1 MRSFILH
8 HTLLFSVA
16 GLMIVGAGFMAW
28 QVLHANPLA
37 GLITA
42 TVSRGTVEQII
53 SVSGLTNAANTAEL
67 AFPTP
72 GVVSKVYVKEGDTVK
87 AGDILATLGAESL
100 VAQRKSAEADVL
112 VAKANLAELL
122 SGDTAENRTVRTTT
136 VANATAEVA
145 RIKTTGETLV
155 TNARRAL
162 LSNALVARATNPE
175 NHATAPIVSGTYH
188 CDTEGTYV
196 ITIYPSNTLSG
207 YSMRYTGLETGSA
220 ALSADQ
226 ALPLGSCGL
235 FLQITKNESYANSLW
250 TIDIPNHTAATYLT
264 YKNAFDTARNNADVA
279 NAAAKDALALAT
291 DQVTAANAT
300 PRSEAIT
307 RAEAQVT
314 KSLAV
319 IAQIDA
325 ALGDRVVRAPFAGT
339 VTLVDILPGE
349 TAGTK
354 PVFTVL
360 ATDNL
365 ELTARVPE
373 IDITRVA
380 LQKPVR
386 VLFDADRSKTHT
398 GHVSYIAPLPTQID
412 GVAYFEVKIT
422 LDTTPTWLRGGL
434 NADIDIITDSKENI
448 LRVPK
453 RYVTTQGDSSIIRTV
468 SGTTVASTTVTK
480 LFEGNDGYTA
490 IDGVSEGT
498 VVVTP

>member
-16 GLMIVGAGFMAW
+16 GLMILGAGFMAW

-37 GLITA
+37 GLVTA

-53 SVSGLTNAANTAEL
+53 SVSGVTKAANTAEL

-72 GVVSKVYVKEGDTVK
+72 GVVSKVYVKEGNKVA

-100 VAQRKSAEADVL
+100 VAQRQSAEADVQ
-112 VAKANLAELL
+112 VARANLAELL
-122 SGDTAENRTVRTTT
+122 AGDTSENRTVRTTT
-136 VANATAEVA
+136 IANATAEVA
-145 RIKTTGETLV
+145 RVKATGETQIA
-155 TNARRAL
+155 NARRAL
-162 LSNALVARATNPE
+162 LSNALALRAVNPE

-188 CDTEGTYV
+188 CDKEGVYT

-207 YSMRYTGLETGSA
+207 YSMRYSGLETGSA
-220 ALSADQ
+220 TLSSDQ
-226 ALPLGSCGL
+226 ALPLGDCGL
-235 FLQITKNESYANSLW
+235 LLQITKGQSYANSDW
-250 TIDIPNHTAATYLT
+250 TIDIPNHTATTYLT
-264 YKNAFDTARNNADVA
+264 YKNALDATINTA
-279 NAAAKDALALAT
+279 NAANASAQEALTLTT
-291 DQVTAANAT
+291 DQATAANAT
-300 PRSEAIT
+300 PRSEAVT

-314 KSLAV
+314 KSTAV
-319 IAQIDA
+319 VAQIDA

-349 TAGTK
+349 TAGAK

-373 IDITRVA
+373 IDVTHVA
-380 LQKPVR
+380 LEEPVR
-386 VLFDADRSKTHT
+386 VLFDADRSETHT
-398 GHVSYIAPLPTQID
+398 GHVTYIAPLPIQID

-434 NADIDIITDSKENI
+434 NADIDIITDSKENV

-453 RYVTTQGDSSIIRTV
+453 RYVTSAGDTSVIRTV
-468 SGTTVASTTVTK
+468 SGTTIASTTVTK
-480 LFEGNDGYTA
+480 VFEGNDGYTA

-498 VVVTP
+498 TVVTP